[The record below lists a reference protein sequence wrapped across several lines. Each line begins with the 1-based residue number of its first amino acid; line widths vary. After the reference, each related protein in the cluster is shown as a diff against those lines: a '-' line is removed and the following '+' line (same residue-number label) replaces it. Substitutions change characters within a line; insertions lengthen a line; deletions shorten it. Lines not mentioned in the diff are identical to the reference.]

1 MQNVWYIAKLNNDQ
15 DFSSCWYLCTLQVGT
30 VSQVLCRAG
39 QHISNLLRSEEQSL
53 RMSRI
58 SPQDPISRWVDWG
71 TEYALHTCLDPSGY
85 DPFSIG
91 FFKLN
96 LIPLQCNCIVLV
108 IFIFCQTLFLIFLRS
123 YTRAWTRWY
132 DPFYIGFFIFNTWT
146 LWLHCYFYFS
156 IKPFFGIV

>member
-1 MQNVWYIAKLNNDQ
+1 MIRTSAHADICAHSKWAPYHRYSVAQ
-15 DFSSCWYLCTLQVGT
+15 DNTFQICWGVKSKVCEWAESHRRIQSVVGWIGGRSMPCT
-30 VSQVLCRAG
+30 RAWT
-39 QHISNLLRSEEQSL
+39 
-53 RMSRI
+53 
-58 SPQDPISRWVDWG
+58 PW
-71 TEYALHTCLDPSGY
+71 Y

-96 LIPLQCNCIVLV
+96 LIPLQCNCIVCV
-108 IFIFCQTLFLIFLRS
+108 IFIFCQTPFLIFLRS
-123 YTRAWTRWY
+123 YIRAWTRWC